1 MNPLIAILPLLN
13 SALAVVAAFKGSA
26 AQAKASALVQDALA
40 IIGALS
46 PLVQQFGS
54 GAEVTP
60 DQVKAAL
67 AGKDAALAAF
77 DQEIARQEAANPD
90 D

>member
-1 MNPLIAILPLLN
+1 MNPIVSILPLLN
-13 SALAVVAAFKGSA
+13 SALAVIAAFKGTA
-26 AQAKASALVQDALA
+26 AQAKAASVVQDALA

-54 GAEVTP
+54 GTEVTP
-60 DQVKAAL
+60 DQVRAAL

-77 DQEIARQEAANPD
+77 DQEIARQEAGDPD
-90 D
+90 E

>member
-26 AQAKASALVQDALA
+26 AQAKASSLVQDALA

-54 GAEVTP
+54 GTDVTA